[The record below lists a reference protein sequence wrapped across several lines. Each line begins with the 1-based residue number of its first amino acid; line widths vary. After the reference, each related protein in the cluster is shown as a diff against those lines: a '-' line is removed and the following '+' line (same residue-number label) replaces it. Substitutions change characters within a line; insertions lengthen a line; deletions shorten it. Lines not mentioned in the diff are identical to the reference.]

1 MIARAVSSQWFK
13 IGVAVT
19 AGAVIAS
26 VVTVSITQAGAA
38 GSDTILG
45 CVTNTTGEIVILS
58 DPSGPTEA
66 TCPSKGAHEVTW
78 SEEGPTG
85 PQGPQGAAGSSGS
98 GGLGAS
104 SSAISAQLSS
114 ALGGLAS
121 LSSQL
126 EKEQV
131 QQTNYFRIQQRFA
144 VRHLPGFRV
153 DIATSLKLLK
163 PSVEELPEL
172 KDAIGELMP
181 IGVAPLT
188 LTKPVTGSSVANA
201 VSTLQ
206 NDLDS
211 DNEISE
217 MTSMQLQMLMDTRSK
232 LLQTLSNIMR
242 TITETEEAIVQNLK
256 S

>member
-1 MIARAVSSQWFK
+1 
-13 IGVAVT
+13 
-19 AGAVIAS
+19 
-26 VVTVSITQAGAA
+26 
-38 GSDTILG
+38 
-45 CVTNTTGEIVILS
+45 
-58 DPSGPTEA
+58 
-66 TCPSKGAHEVTW
+66 
-78 SEEGPTG
+78 
-85 PQGPQGAAGSSGS
+85 
-98 GGLGAS
+98 
-104 SSAISAQLSS
+104 
-114 ALGGLAS
+114 
-121 LSSQL
+121 
-126 EKEQV
+126 
-131 QQTNYFRIQQRFA
+131 